1 MVKVLS
7 LFSGSLASRVAT
19 KLVERHPQ
27 VSSIQLLYFRSPFSR
42 ECEELRQIV
51 KSEWS
56 SSTYRTQSIKK
67 DYQDLISLTD
77 EGGFSL
83 ARSCRSCQ
91 SLLLS
96 KTARYMDRINA
107 EFVVTGCIPGKHG
120 STTQNASDVAARA
133 GLEGRILN
141 PLLAENPLSPPDELG
156 SWANQTNQTNQTTQ
170 TRDAD
175 GMADLVLQLAEGLG
189 LHTMDPVNSGSRCK
203 LMIPGFGER
212 VAALFKE
219 EVVTL
224 NALCLLDFPLYFKA
238 DPDLQIVL
246 ASDENEK
253 RELQN
258 YFLPQDLRLYPA
270 TPHGPMTLL
279 RTNWKTKTE
288 TEKKDIIEFVA
299 RLTATYAHVDGAA
312 TIPVYY
318 RLESQDE
325 RQLLNVEPF
334 ASVEDLETRDDLELI
349 PLHLPVERVLGA

>member
-1 MVKVLS
+1 VVKVLS

-19 KLVERHPQ
+19 KLVEQHTQ
-27 VSSIQLLYFRSPFSR
+27 VSSVQLLYFRSPFSH
-42 ECEELRQIV
+42 ECEELRQLV

-67 DYQDLISLTD
+67 DYQDLVSLTG
-77 EGGFSL
+77 EGAFSL
-83 ARSCRSCQ
+83 AQSCRSCQ

-96 KTARYMDRINA
+96 KTARYMDRIGA

-120 STTQNASDVAARA
+120 LTAQDASDVAART

-141 PLLAENPLSPPDELG
+141 PLLTEDPRQLPVDLAA
-156 SWANQTNQTNQTTQ
+156 WANRKPQ
-170 TRDAD
+170 TRNAD
-175 GMADLVLQLAEGLG
+175 DMADLVLQLAGELG
-189 LHTMDPVNSGSRCK
+189 LQQIDPVNSRIRCK

-238 DPDLQIVL
+238 DPDLRIVL

-279 RTNWKTKTE
+279 RTNWETKTE
-288 TEKKDIIEFVA
+288 KEKSSIIEFVA
-299 RLTATYAHVDGAA
+299 KLTATYARVDGMA

-334 ASVEDLETRDDLELI
+334 ASVESLAMRDDLRLI
-349 PLHLPVERVLGA
+349 PLHLPVQRVLAA

>member
-19 KLVERHPQ
+19 KLVEQHTQ
-27 VSSIQLLYFRSPFSR
+27 VTSVQLLYFRSPFSH
-42 ECEELRQIV
+42 ECEDLRQLV

-56 SSTYRTQSIKK
+56 NCTYRTQSIKK
-67 DYQDLISLTD
+67 DYQDLVPLTE
-77 EGGFSL
+77 EGAFSL

-96 KTARYMDRINA
+96 KTARYMDRIGA
-107 EFVVTGCIPGKHG
+107 DYVVTGCIPGKHG
-120 STTQNASDVAARA
+120 LPAQSASDIAARA

-141 PLLAENPLSPPDELG
+141 PLLAEDPRHIPMDLG
-156 SWANQTNQTNQTTQ
+156 AWARQETT
-170 TRDAD
+170 TRSEEEISE
-175 GMADLVLQLAEGLG
+175 MVLQLAGELG
-189 LHTMDPVNSGSRCK
+189 LEQTDPVNSRIRCK
-203 LMIPGFGER
+203 LMVPGFGER

-238 DPDLQIVL
+238 HPDLRIVL

-279 RTNWKTKTE
+279 RTNWETKTE
-288 TEKKDIIEFVA
+288 SEKSNIIEFVA
-299 RLTATYAHVDGAA
+299 KLTATYARVDGMA

-325 RQLLNVEPF
+325 CQLLNVEPF
-334 ASVEDLETRDDLELI
+334 ASVESLATLDDLRLI
-349 PLHLPVERVLGA
+349 PLHLPAQHVFAA

>member
-1 MVKVLS
+1 
-7 LFSGSLASRVAT
+7 
-19 KLVERHPQ
+19 
-27 VSSIQLLYFRSPFSR
+27 
-42 ECEELRQIV
+42 
-51 KSEWS
+51 
-56 SSTYRTQSIKK
+56 
-67 DYQDLISLTD
+67 
-77 EGGFSL
+77 
-83 ARSCRSCQ
+83 
-91 SLLLS
+91 
-96 KTARYMDRINA
+96 MDRIGA

-120 STTQNASDVAARA
+120 LTAQDASDVAARA

-141 PLLAENPLSPPDELG
+141 PLLTEDPLQLPVDLAA
-156 SWANQTNQTNQTTQ
+156 WANRKPQ
-170 TRDAD
+170 TRNAD
-175 GMADLVLQLAEGLG
+175 DMADLVLQLAGELG
-189 LHTMDPVNSGSRCK
+189 LQQIDPVNSRIRCK

-238 DPDLQIVL
+238 DPDLRIVL

-279 RTNWKTKTE
+279 RTNWETKTE
-288 TEKKDIIEFVA
+288 KEKSSIIEFVA
-299 RLTATYAHVDGAA
+299 KLTATYARVDGMA

-334 ASVEDLETRDDLELI
+334 ASVESLAMRDDLRLI
-349 PLHLPVERVLGA
+349 PLHLPVQRVLAA

>member
-1 MVKVLS
+1 VVKVLS

-27 VSSIQLLYFRSPFSR
+27 VSSVQLLYFRSPFSR
-42 ECEELRQIV
+42 DCEELRQLV

-56 SSTYRTQSIKK
+56 SATYRTQSIKK

-77 EGGFSL
+77 QGEFSL
-83 ARSCRSCQ
+83 AESCRSCQ
-91 SLLLS
+91 ALLLS
-96 KTARYMDRINA
+96 KTARYMDRIEA
-107 EFVVTGCIPGKHG
+107 DYVVTGCIPGKH
-120 STTQNASDVAARA
+120 SLTAQDVADVASRA

-141 PLLAENPLSPPDELG
+141 PLMAENPLSVPDELN
-156 SWANQTNQTNQTTQ
+156 SWTDPTMA
-170 TRDAD
+170 TRDPNE
-175 GMADLVLQLAEGLG
+175 MADLVLQLAEELNIRS
-189 LHTMDPVNSGSRCK
+189 MDPVNSGSRCK

-212 VAALFKE
+212 VAALFQE
-219 EVVTL
+219 EMVTL

-238 DPDLQIVL
+238 NPDLRIVL

-279 RTNWKTKTE
+279 RTDWDTKSEAEKTE
-288 TEKKDIIEFVA
+288 IIEFVA
-299 RLTATYAHVDGAA
+299 RLTATFARAEGMA
-312 TIPVYY
+312 TVPVYY

-325 RQLLNVEPF
+325 CQLLNVEPF
-334 ASVEDLETRDDLELI
+334 ESVENLVNRDDLELI
-349 PLHLPVERVLGA
+349 PLHLPLQLELSA

>member
-27 VSSIQLLYFRSPFSR
+27 VSSVQLLYFRSPFSR
-42 ECEELRQIV
+42 ECEELRQLV

-56 SSTYRTQSIKK
+56 GTTFRTQSIKK
-67 DYQDLISLTD
+67 EYQDLIALTD
-77 EGGFSL
+77 EGEFSL
-83 ARSCRSCQ
+83 SESCRSCQ
-91 SLLLS
+91 SLLFS
-96 KTARYMDRINA
+96 KTARYMERIGA
-107 EFVVTGCIPGKHG
+107 DYVVTGCIPGKHG
-120 STTQNASDVAARA
+120 LEAQDIASFAARE

-141 PLLAENPLSPPDELG
+141 PLLTDNLLSVPNDLSSWADVKSQTRNTGGIEELLLSVADELG
-156 SWANQTNQTNQTTQ
+156 L
-170 TRDAD
+170 
-175 GMADLVLQLAEGLG
+175 DLV
-189 LHTMDPVNSGSRCK
+189 DPVRSECRCK
-203 LMIPGFGER
+203 LMAPGFGER

-224 NALCLLDFPLYFKA
+224 NALYLLDFPMYFKA
-238 DPDLQIVL
+238 APDLRIVL

-279 RTNWKTKTE
+279 RTNWDTKSE
-288 TEKKDIIEFVA
+288 AEKKRIIEFVA
-299 RLTATYAHVDGAA
+299 RLTATYARVSGMA

-318 RLESQDE
+318 RLESEDE

-334 ASVEDLETRDDLELI
+334 ASVEELEERDDLELI
-349 PLHLPVERVLGA
+349 PLGLPSQRVFAA

>member
-19 KLVERHPQ
+19 RLVERHPQ
-27 VSSIQLLYFRSPFSR
+27 VSSVQLLYFRSPFSR
-42 ECEELRQIV
+42 ECDELRQLV

-56 SSTYRTQSIKK
+56 QATFRTQSIKK
-67 DYQDLISLTD
+67 DYQDLIALTAAG
-77 EGGFSL
+77 EFSL
-83 ARSCRSCQ
+83 SESCRSCQ
-91 SLLLS
+91 SLLFS
-96 KTARYMDRINA
+96 KTARYMERIEA
-107 EFVVTGCIPGKHG
+107 DYVVTGCIPGRHG
-120 STTQNASDVAARA
+120 LETQDASAFDAKE

-141 PLLAENPLSPPDELG
+141 PLLTGDLLSIPDDLS
-156 SWANQTNQTNQTTQ
+156 SWADVRSQTS
-170 TRDAD
+170 DAD
-175 GMADLVLQLAEGLG
+175 GIEEVLLNVADRLG
-189 LHTMDPVNSGSRCK
+189 LNPADPLRSECRCK
-203 LMIPGFGER
+203 LMVPGFGER

-224 NALCLLDFPLYFKA
+224 NALCLLDFPMYFKA
-238 DPDLQIVL
+238 APDLRIVL

-279 RTNWKTKTE
+279 RTNWDTKNE
-288 TEKKDIIEFVA
+288 AEKMQIIEFVA
-299 RLTATYAHVDGAA
+299 RLTATYARVSGMT

-318 RLESQDE
+318 RLESEDE

-334 ASVEDLETRDDLELI
+334 ASVEELEERDDLVLI
-349 PLHLPVERVLGA
+349 PLDLPAQRVFAA